1 MNRPRL
7 SDRVQIPDDV
17 IFRDLQGEAIILNL
31 TTGTYFGLNEVGTRA
46 WTEFAAAVTLDA
58 VVETLTREYDVD
70 RRTAERDGLELVEA
84 LAVKGLIVVGADG
97 AARSRATAVRSARR
111 RSAR

>member
-46 WTEFAAAVTLDA
+46 WTEFAAAVTLDT

-70 RRTAERDGLELVEA
+70 RPTAERDVVELVEA
-84 LAVKGLIVVGADG
+84 LAAKGLIVVGADG
-97 AARSRATAVRSARR
+97 GGA
-111 RSAR
+111 

>member
-46 WTEFAAAVTLDA
+46 WTEFAAAVTLAA

-70 RRTAERDGLELVEA
+70 RPTAERDVLELVEA
-84 LAVKGLIVVGADG
+84 LAAKGLIVVGADG
-97 AARSRATAVRSARR
+97 GGA
-111 RSAR
+111 

>member
-46 WTEFAAAVTLDA
+46 WAEFAAAVTLDA

-70 RRTAERDGLELVEA
+70 RPTAERDVVELVEA
-84 LAVKGLIVVGADG
+84 LAAKGLIVVGADG
-97 AARSRATAVRSARR
+97 GGA
-111 RSAR
+111 